1 MKKVYAIVAILSG
14 VLLVAPSS
22 ASSDF
27 ASAWKHWIQI
37 RQSAFGATTPSV
49 SLTPSPKPVSPP
61 SVSSNTSHYVRPG
74 VSQTSVTARITP
86 IRPRES
92 VHTITTN
99 PIEVFTLGVENT
111 TAKTSTRFIES
122 VLLDEATFRLYSNS
136 GIAEDV
142 QNLEL
147 EIAGE
152 TVSFDTNGRV
162 TVQFHNV
169 RLPRGESL
177 SFPVSIKIKDPN
189 VVSHIPGTLRLRVDR
204 MTARGE
210 LSQNVV
216 SVQLRGTPNSYK
228 IVFDP
233 VSTLTGAN
241 AFVSGN
247 TYTHISG
254 GMLSAGEEA
263 YVLAANFSASYDDL
277 NIREITLRNTL
288 TGSDIDSFIDRVSAR
303 DLSTGKVIATGRF
316 SNGAVKLRFS
326 PSVFVG
332 RNQQASL
339 GFQVQVADPLPQ
351 SSLDARFQLDAFPA
365 DVIVESK
372 TTGRELPDSN
382 KNFSVDSEPFSLSRG
397 KMTISP
403 VGTQYSFAVGT
414 DTPETVFRFLVHG
427 GPSNAA
433 IGRISFGVYPSG
445 CIFDGG
451 SLDPSD
457 IELVRIHGS
466 QEYPESATITASGNT
481 VMVDFPTEFYV
492 SKNNSVQ
499 FGLRVK
505 LDDISGNADADSVAV
520 KILGD
525 SVYASG
531 TLSSVR
537 STGSN
542 FIWSDTSARM
552 HSVSTT
558 DWVSGYLVSGIPS
571 NTVVV
576 KRFGN

>member
-1 MKKVYAIVAILSG
+1 MVFAILAG
-14 VLLVAPSS
+14 VLFVNPSS
-22 ASSDF
+22 ASFDF
-27 ASAWKHWIQI
+27 ASAWKQWIQI
-37 RQSAFGATTPSV
+37 RQSAFGISTPPSV
-49 SLTPSPKPVSPP
+49 VSPSSVQASKPVSHTT
-61 SVSSNTSHYVRPG
+61 VSSNKSRYVRSG
-74 VSQTSVTARITP
+74 VSQASVTARVTS

-92 VHTITTN
+92 VHTITTQ
-99 PIEVFTLGVENT
+99 PIDIFTIGVENT
-111 TAKTSTRFIES
+111 TARTSTTFIES
-122 VLLDEATFRLYSNS
+122 VLLDEASFRLYSNS

-152 TVSFDTNGRV
+152 TVSFDADGCV

-189 VVSHIPGTLRLRVDR
+189 VVSHIPGTLRLRIDR

-216 SVQLRGTPNSYK
+216 AVKLRGTTNSYK

-233 VSTLTGAN
+233 VSTLTGSN
-241 AFVSGN
+241 SHVSGN
-247 TYTHISG
+247 TYTQISG

-288 TGSDIDSFIDRVSAR
+288 TGSDIDPFIDRVSAR
-303 DLSTGKVIATGRF
+303 DLSTGKVVATGRF
-316 SNGAVKLRFS
+316 SNGAVKLHFTS
-326 PSVFVG
+326 PVFVG
-332 RNQQASL
+332 RNQQAHI
-339 GFQVQVADPLPQ
+339 GFQVHVADPFPH
-351 SSLDARFQLDAFPA
+351 SSLDARFQLDTFPA
-365 DVIVESK
+365 DVVVESK
-372 TTGRELPDSN
+372 TTGRELSDAQ
-382 KNFSVDSEPFSLSRG
+382 KTFSVDSEPFSISRG
-397 KMTISP
+397 RMTISP
-403 VGTQYSFAVGT
+403 AGTQYSFAVGT
-414 DTPETVFRFLVHG
+414 DTPETVFRFLVNG
-427 GPSNAA
+427 GQSDAA

-445 CIFDGG
+445 CVFDGG

-466 QEYPESATITASGNT
+466 QQYQESANITASGNT
-481 VMVDFPTEFYV
+481 VIVDFPTEFYV
-492 SKNNSVQ
+492 SKNNTVE

-505 LDDISGNADADSVAV
+505 LDEVSGNADADSVAV

-531 TLSSVR
+531 TLSAVR
-537 STGSN
+537 STGSH

-558 DWVSGYLVSGIPS
+558 DWASGYLVSGVPS